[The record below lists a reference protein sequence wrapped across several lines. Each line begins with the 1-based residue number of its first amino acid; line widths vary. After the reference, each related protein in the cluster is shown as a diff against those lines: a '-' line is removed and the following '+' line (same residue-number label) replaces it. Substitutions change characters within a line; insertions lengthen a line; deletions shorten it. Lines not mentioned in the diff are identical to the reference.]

1 MKYKTLGNSGLLVSM
16 LCLGTMTF
24 GDGSGVYRHIGKS
37 DQNDAE
43 DLIKDRL
50 RRGRKLLDT
59 ADVYSAGASEKIL
72 GQSFRNL
79 GIDREDVVIATKVG
93 SRMGKGRNDVGAWR
107 GHIMDAVEA
116 SLRRLQSDHI
126 DLYQIHANDA
136 ITPVEAPPEIARGYF
151 LVKRGGTAGGG
162 GSKSRAR
169 RLFERGG
176 APTLAAA
183 G

>member
-59 ADVYSAGASEKIL
+59 ADVYSA
-72 GQSFRNL
+72 
-79 GIDREDVVIATKVG
+79 
-93 SRMGKGRNDVGAWR
+93 
-107 GHIMDAVEA
+107 
-116 SLRRLQSDHI
+116 
-126 DLYQIHANDA
+126 
-136 ITPVEAPPEIARGYF
+136 
-151 LVKRGGTAGGG
+151 
-162 GSKSRAR
+162 
-169 RLFERGG
+169 
-176 APTLAAA
+176 
-183 G
+183 

>member
-1 MKYKTLGNSGLLVSM
+1 
-16 LCLGTMTF
+16 
-24 GDGSGVYRHIGKS
+24 
-37 DQNDAE
+37 
-43 DLIKDRL
+43 
-50 RRGRKLLDT
+50 
-59 ADVYSAGASEKIL
+59 
-72 GQSFRNL
+72 
-79 GIDREDVVIATKVG
+79 
-93 SRMGKGRNDVGAWR
+93 MGKGRNDVGAWR

-151 LVKRGGTAGGG
+151 LVKRGGALSGPGG

-169 RLFERGG
+169 RPFERGG
-176 APTLAAA
+176 GATLAAA